1 MRGTLPLEAL
11 KAIISTVASHSP
23 AFSLMHVDVSRAY
36 CHAKAQNLV
45 QVKFP
50 AADCSGKDNGKF
62 GLLKKSMYGT
72 RDAASNWER
81 DWQGHLE
88 HWDYELERRSSNLF
102 HHKKRKI
109 CGLIHGD
116 DFVVR
121 GTKESL
127 LELKRQ
133 LESVSSIIGPG
144 SAKSIKALIRRL
156 RWRETGKLYQ
166 HDSRHVDVLV
176 ESLGLENGNTVQTPT
191 VDVVKDVNPV
201 WLDPQQIGKDRSHVA
216 RCLFFSQDR
225 AEITCAVNELCQRM
239 SDPSQHSFTRLKRL
253 VRSLEG
259 ERQWIQVF
267 EFGRHEF
274 RSDRF
279 L

>member
-1 MRGTLPLEAL
+1 MRGTPPLEAL

-45 QVKFP
+45 QVKCP
-50 AADCSGKDNGKF
+50 AADCSGKDNGKI
-62 GLLKKSMYGT
+62 GLLKKSMYGYGT
-72 RDAASNWER
+72 GDVAGNWER

-88 HWDYELERRSSNLF
+88 HWDYELERRLSNLF

-116 DFVVR
+116 YFVVR
-121 GTKESL
+121 GTMESL
-127 LELKRQ
+127 LDLKRQ
-133 LESVSSIIGPG
+133 LDSVSSFIGPG

-176 ESLGLENGNTVQTPT
+176 ESLGLENGNTVQAPI

-201 WLDPQQIGKDRSHVA
+201 WVDPQQIGKDRSHVA
-216 RCLFFSQDR
+216 RCLFLSQDR
-225 AEITCAVNELCQRM
+225 AEITCARERAVPE
-239 SDPSQHSFTRLKRL
+239 D
-253 VRSLEG
+253 VRSFATQLHQIEAA
-259 ERQWIQVF
+259 RSV
-267 EFGRHEF
+267 FGRRGAMDASARIRET
-274 RSDRF
+274 
-279 L
+279 